1 MSVVFRQRQVLG
13 PNDLRIE
20 FYLSDGTP
28 YDPHS
33 ITYAFYGNDP
43 IMGLW
48 RVGGGGRLPF
58 QEAEGKYFVAET
70 LTTAFRPGSYFIEW
84 TMKRTSTSPLEIAK
98 KQEFAFVAG

>member
-20 FYLSDGTP
+20 FYLSDGSPFDP
-28 YDPHS
+28 YS
-33 ITYAFYGNDP
+33 ITYAFYGDDP
-43 IMGLW
+43 LMGKW
-48 RVGGGGRLPF
+48 RVGGAGRIPF

-70 LTTAFRPGSYFIEW
+70 LTTAFKPGAYYIEW
-84 TMKRTSTSPLEIAK
+84 TMQRTSTSPLEIAK